1 MNSGMIRSNLF
12 LIALLMFFAASQVS
26 CSFFSQSPQIE
37 FVVAQSPKFELNE
50 IDALKVGSFKGQPLV
65 KIPLPVEAEGT
76 PHLSP
81 SVLSFEADQSSEQ
94 VAELFRLQVIKN
106 FSKNS
111 SLRLLNT
118 SEDVK
123 GYGGVIPAPNRVV
136 VISALVRYS
145 QIRKESKESVPYF
158 VTVFNEALPIEQQFS
173 ARGSVF
179 GAERLGDGIKE
190 NTPYVELMGALE
202 VRVSLNRQ
210 SNGGELIP
218 PQTLQAFYVRKWGGK
233 SETSHLPDN
242 VRVWINKNFQEDEN
256 LTERFLNEA
265 DKTRMISENYE
276 QYLAQGYN
284 LRHDSKVPL
293 SNLDLQYRLT
303 EQIARE
309 YVSQV
314 VPTFRKADMSID
326 DDGDEVSITLL
337 KGNAYEE
344 AVAYLQ
350 GRKDRTASDDYN
362 LGLAYEVLG
371 QRQQARTFYESANRR
386 YSEDL
391 YEEALNRVN

>member
-1 MNSGMIRSNLF
+1 MIRSNLF

-65 KIPLPVEAEGT
+65 KIPLPVEVEGT

-173 ARGSVF
+173 ARGAVF
-179 GAERLGDGIKE
+179 GAERLVDGIKE

-218 PQTLQAFYVRKWGGK
+218 PQILQAFYVRKWGGK

-256 LTERFLNEA
+256 LTERFLT
-265 DKTRMISENYE
+265 K
-276 QYLAQGYN
+276 
-284 LRHDSKVPL
+284 
-293 SNLDLQYRLT
+293 LT
-303 EQIARE
+303 
-309 YVSQV
+309 
-314 VPTFRKADMSID
+314 K
-326 DDGDEVSITLL
+326 
-337 KGNAYEE
+337 
-344 AVAYLQ
+344 
-350 GRKDRTASDDYN
+350 
-362 LGLAYEVLG
+362 LG
-371 QRQQARTFYESANRR
+371 
-386 YSEDL
+386 
-391 YEEALNRVN
+391 

>member
-1 MNSGMIRSNLF
+1 MIRSNLF

-218 PQTLQAFYVRKWGGK
+218 PQILQAFYVRKWGGK

-265 DKTRMISENYE
+265 EKTRMISENYE

>member
-1 MNSGMIRSNLF
+1 MIRSNLF
-12 LIALLMFFAASQVS
+12 LVALLMFFAASQVS

-179 GAERLGDGIKE
+179 GAERIGDGIKE

-218 PQTLQAFYVRKWGGK
+218 PQILQAFYVRKWGGK

-265 DKTRMISENYE
+265 DKTRMIAENYE

>member
-1 MNSGMIRSNLF
+1 MIRSNLF

-65 KIPLPVEAEGT
+65 KIPLPVEVEGT

-158 VTVFNEALPIEQQFS
+158 LTVFNEALPIEQQFS

-218 PQTLQAFYVRKWGGK
+218 PQILQAFYVRKWGGK

>member
-1 MNSGMIRSNLF
+1 MIRSNLL
-12 LIALLMFFAASQVS
+12 LILLLMFFAAGQMS
-26 CSFFSQSPQIE
+26 CSFFSQSLQIE
-37 FVVAQSPKFELNE
+37 FVVAKTPKFELNE
-50 IDALKVGSFKGQPLV
+50 VDALEVGPFKGQPLV
-65 KIPLPVEAEGT
+65 KISLPVEAEGSS
-76 PHLSP
+76 HLSP
-81 SVLSFEADQSSEQ
+81 SVLSFEADPSSEQ

-123 GYGGVIPAPNRVV
+123 GYAGVIPDPNRVA

-158 VTVFNEALPIEQQFS
+158 VTVFNEALPIEQQLL
-173 ARGSVF
+173 ARGAVF
-179 GAERLGDGIKE
+179 GAERLGGGIEE

-202 VRVSLNRQ
+202 VRISLNRQ
-210 SNGGELIP
+210 SSGAELIP

-242 VRVWINKNFQEDEN
+242 VRLWITENFQEDEI
-256 LTERFLNEA
+256 LTERFLSEA
-265 DKTRMISENYE
+265 DKTRMITENYE
-276 QYLAQGYN
+276 QYLAQGYY
-284 LRHDSKVPL
+284 LRRDSRVPL

-326 DDGDEVSITLL
+326 DDGDEVGITLL
-337 KGNAYEE
+337 QGNAYEE
-344 AVAYLQ
+344 AITYLQ
-350 GRKDRTASDDYN
+350 GQIVQHLMIT
-362 LGLAYEVLG
+362 
-371 QRQQARTFYESANRR
+371 T
-386 YSEDL
+386 
-391 YEEALNRVN
+391 

>member
-1 MNSGMIRSNLF
+1 MIRSNLF

-37 FVVAQSPKFELNE
+37 FVVAQRPKFELNE
-50 IDALKVGSFKGQPLV
+50 IDALQVGSFKGQPLV

-173 ARGSVF
+173 ARGAVF
-179 GAERLGDGIKE
+179 GAERLVDGIKE

-218 PQTLQAFYVRKWGGK
+218 PQILQAFYVRKWGGK
-233 SETSHLPDN
+233 SDTSHLPDN